1 MLNQEDEMEKDLKTM
16 MLSLADLEMEV
27 IIDNC
32 FKEFSFDL
40 YVCAFYVQRY
50 LEPTPWRRLLR
61 MPTSQKETRTKNNDL
76 T

>member
-32 FKEFSFDL
+32 FKEFSFDS
-40 YVCAFYVQRY
+40 YMCAFYVHKDIWNPH
-50 LEPTPWRRLLR
+50 LGE
-61 MPTSQKETRTKNNDL
+61 DC
-76 T
+76 